1 MAASENQ
8 QQRPEAASQDNE
20 NVAHAANQVPSKSA
34 QNSLQNNAEKE
45 KKQVQ
50 TVLGTSKNID
60 KSATEGKNVL
70 GIGSGDA
77 LAKQLEDGASVD
89 SVGPEVR
96 SGEQQKQQGRSHEVN
111 FSALKDAPVSME
123 VDGHGETVNTVQEDL
138 VATNE
143 PVEEDKEK
151 DRSSVVVEQGPV
163 VDCMEDKSAA
173 EVADQD
179 EPMSETGGGIQETVE
194 AAKADEDVKMTTEEE
209 MQSPTTIDNVESALQ
224 DHNLSTMQKDELG
237 ADANSTAKIW
247 SGLVSA
253 DASEVGVKPMGSGEY
268 QWFDEEDDDGNALVP
283 SPSVLDLG
291 QATDDVFGFDGVMDL
306 SGVDNNGEENAIN
319 NSDGSGDTVVF
330 PSSSSSSSSSSSF
343 ASSGSSS
350 SSSSSGSASSAS
362 DEEISKRQTSR
373 KRQAANGGRK
383 LLKYKKQKHVRSAEP
398 EKRRCPRRKRKIAP
412 PVIPPEFGVFET
424 EAADP
429 ILKGTYTVR
438 GNRRAC
444 FSGNWGFSEEA
455 FDNVESVSPFEYT
468 SRVRVLQSR
477 RSSDRRPVNGKYGG
491 FFKLRQFNGTL
502 VKIREEQVDLQFLP
516 MAPSD
521 EEEDEDEDMGS
532 YDSDDDGSDEPAAS
546 RYVVLGK
553 GKNRFGR
560 FLIRG
565 YLNPETGRLN
575 VKRRYLE

>member
-1 MAASENQ
+1 M
-8 QQRPEAASQDNE
+8 
-20 NVAHAANQVPSKSA
+20 
-34 QNSLQNNAEKE
+34 
-45 KKQVQ
+45 
-50 TVLGTSKNID
+50 
-60 KSATEGKNVL
+60 EGKNVL
-70 GIGSGDA
+70 GIGSGDV

-96 SGEQQKQQGRSHEVN
+96 SGEQQKQQNRSHEVN
-111 FSALKDAPVSME
+111 FSALKDAPVGME
-123 VDGHGETVNTVQEDL
+123 VDGHSETVNTVQEDL

-143 PVEEDKEK
+143 LVEEDKEK

-163 VDCMEDKSAA
+163 VDCIEDKSAA

-179 EPMSETGGGIQETVE
+179 EPMSETSGGIQETVE

-253 DASEVGVKPMGSGEY
+253 DASEVGAKPMGSGEY

-306 SGVDNNGEENAIN
+306 SDVDNNGEENAIN
-319 NSDGSGDTVVF
+319 NSDESGDTVVF

-343 ASSGSSS
+343 ASSGSPS

-373 KRQAANGGRK
+373 KRQATNGGRK
-383 LLKYKKQKHVRSAEP
+383 LLKYKKQKH
-398 EKRRCPRRKRKIAP
+398 
-412 PVIPPEFGVFET
+412 
-424 EAADP
+424 
-429 ILKGTYTVR
+429 
-438 GNRRAC
+438 
-444 FSGNWGFSEEA
+444 
-455 FDNVESVSPFEYT
+455 
-468 SRVRVLQSR
+468 
-477 RSSDRRPVNGKYGG
+477 
-491 FFKLRQFNGTL
+491 
-502 VKIREEQVDLQFLP
+502 IREEQVDLQFLP

-532 YDSDDDGSDEPAAS
+532 YDSDDAGSDEPAAS

>member
-1 MAASENQ
+1 M
-8 QQRPEAASQDNE
+8 
-20 NVAHAANQVPSKSA
+20 
-34 QNSLQNNAEKE
+34 
-45 KKQVQ
+45 
-50 TVLGTSKNID
+50 
-60 KSATEGKNVL
+60 EGKNVL
-70 GIGSGDA
+70 GIGSGDV

-96 SGEQQKQQGRSHEVN
+96 SGEQQKQQNRSHEVN
-111 FSALKDAPVSME
+111 FSALKDAPVGME
-123 VDGHGETVNTVQEDL
+123 VDGHSETVNTVQEDL

-143 PVEEDKEK
+143 LVEEDKEK

-163 VDCMEDKSAA
+163 VDCIEDKSAA

-179 EPMSETGGGIQETVE
+179 EPMSETSGGIQETVE

-253 DASEVGVKPMGSGEY
+253 DASEVGASVPLHVVGTTVGAVLAEAKNDMGTRLDDTGIAEEVQQTINTLMDGVIGLVDGIMVPSIADVDPVMISSSPMTTHLSTDEALELLEAHQDYDHHIPVFSVHDDGADADVEAEPMGSGEY

-306 SGVDNNGEENAIN
+306 SDVDNNGEENAIN
-319 NSDGSGDTVVF
+319 NSDESGDTVVF

-343 ASSGSSS
+343 ASSGSPS

-373 KRQAANGGRK
+373 KRQATNGGRK
-383 LLKYKKQKHVRSAEP
+383 LLKYKKQKH
-398 EKRRCPRRKRKIAP
+398 
-412 PVIPPEFGVFET
+412 
-424 EAADP
+424 
-429 ILKGTYTVR
+429 
-438 GNRRAC
+438 
-444 FSGNWGFSEEA
+444 
-455 FDNVESVSPFEYT
+455 
-468 SRVRVLQSR
+468 
-477 RSSDRRPVNGKYGG
+477 
-491 FFKLRQFNGTL
+491 FNGTL

-532 YDSDDDGSDEPAAS
+532 YDSDDAGSDEPAAS